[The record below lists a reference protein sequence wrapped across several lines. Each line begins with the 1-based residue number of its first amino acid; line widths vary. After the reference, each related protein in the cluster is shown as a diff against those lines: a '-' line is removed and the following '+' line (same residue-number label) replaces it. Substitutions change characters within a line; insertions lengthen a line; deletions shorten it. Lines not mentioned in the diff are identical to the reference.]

1 MDRKSFFKNTLMGG
15 IAIGY
20 SGMFADESFSNPKNA
35 LSRPSGLKI
44 TDIRGATLAAIYD
57 FPIIKSIP
65 IRG

>member
-35 LSRPSGLKI
+35 TVQAFGPE
-44 TDIRGATLAAIYD
+44 DN
-57 FPIIKSIP
+57 
-65 IRG
+65 